1 MIESYIVP
9 YSLLYTKLYTNAN
22 VFDRIFYNL

>member
-9 YSLLYTKLYTNAN
+9 YSLLYTNAN
-22 VFDRIFYNL
+22 VFDRIFYNP